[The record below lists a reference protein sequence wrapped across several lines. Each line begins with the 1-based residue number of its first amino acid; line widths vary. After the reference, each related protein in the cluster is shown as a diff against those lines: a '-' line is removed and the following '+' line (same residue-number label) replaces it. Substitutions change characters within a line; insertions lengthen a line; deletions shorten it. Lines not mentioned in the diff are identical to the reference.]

1 MMHCVW
7 FSKGNALPDVDVGTP
22 RSSFDR
28 LSNQLV
34 SHGDAVVSEPIG
46 TMPIQP
52 LLDAEGAAFDPD
64 DIKAITAAYEIAL
77 KRLDLVDRKAA
88 TAVLVAKATIQIAK
102 DGERDP
108 KRLSERVV
116 HALSRLV

>member
-1 MMHCVW
+1 VQ
-7 FSKGNALPDVDVGTP
+7 
-22 RSSFDR
+22 R

-34 SHGDAVVSEPIG
+34 SHGDASVSEPIG
-46 TMPIQP
+46 IMPIQP

-77 KRLDLVDRKAA
+77 KRLDVVDRKAA

-108 KRLSERVV
+108 KRLSESVV
-116 HALSRLV
+116 HALSGLV

>member
-77 KRLDLVDRKAA
+77 KRLDVVDRCYGRPGRKSHNSNRQRRRARSEA
-88 TAVLVAKATIQIAK
+88 
-102 DGERDP
+102 P
-108 KRLSERVV
+108 KRKSSTRSFRVS
-116 HALSRLV
+116 LN

>member
-64 DIKAITAAYEIAL
+64 DIKHCSNWVASARARVRAL
-77 KRLDLVDRKAA
+77 W
-88 TAVLVAKATIQIAK
+88 
-102 DGERDP
+102 G
-108 KRLSERVV
+108 LSGWRGNEGIGK
-116 HALSRLV
+116 L